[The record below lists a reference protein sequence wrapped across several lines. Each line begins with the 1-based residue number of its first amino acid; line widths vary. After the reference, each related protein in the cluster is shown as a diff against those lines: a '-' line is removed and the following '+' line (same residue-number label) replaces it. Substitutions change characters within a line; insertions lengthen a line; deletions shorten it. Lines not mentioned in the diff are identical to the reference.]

1 MDIERIKELIKLV
14 EATDIAGLAVEDG
27 DLKIEIKKQPD
38 GAVYAAPSVAVAP
51 TAKLAAE
58 ATQPTPPA
66 DAHHGLTAI
75 KAPMTG
81 TFYAAGSP
89 DMPPYV
95 SVGDRIKSGQPV
107 CIVEAMKT
115 FNEIESDISGTVE
128 KILVRNQE
136 PVEFGQ
142 ALILVKEG

>member
-38 GAVYAAPSVAVAP
+38 GAVYTAPTVTAAPAAKPAVAQP
-51 TAKLAAE
+51 TAS
-58 ATQPTPPA
+58 A
-66 DAHHGLTAI
+66 DTYHGLTAI

-95 SVGDRIKSGQPV
+95 SIGDNIKSGQPV